1 VSNALAIAT
10 VTQTLR
16 NILHDAIG
24 ISNVAGAQVK
34 FVRPDDAANLP
45 ATGVNVFL
53 YQVAPNTALRN
64 ADLPTRMADGTL
76 LQRPQAAL
84 DLFYLITFYG
94 DDAQLEQQRM
104 LGAVT
109 LTLHAQPWLPQA
121 DIVAAQGAAYLAGAD
136 LSAQSEKVRFRPV
149 SFSLEELSKL
159 WSFLLKT
166 DYVLSAAYVASVV
179 LIDTSEAVPG
189 PALPVLQP
197 QLLTLPIALPVIT
210 QIQPAAGPGPILP
223 GSAIT
228 LSGSNLLGPVGTS
241 PIVLVGTTT
250 TLIPSTASATA
261 LTVTLPAGLPAG
273 LTAASVVQQPL
284 LGIPPV
290 AHAGGITST
299 PALFT
304 LCPQIRRTGS
314 PAIYQIA
321 VATGVGAPPS
331 DQVTV
336 TLDPA
341 IQPGQRAVLALRP
354 AATQEGALPLLFD
367 GGVATVATNTA
378 VFLIGIPPSGG
389 YFVQVIVDN
398 AESVLDLGP
407 GGTPTGPE
415 ITL

>member
-1 VSNALAIAT
+1 MSNALAIAT

-24 ISNVAGAQVK
+24 ISNVAGAQVT
-34 FVRPDDAANLP
+34 FARPDDPPNLP
-45 ATGVNVFL
+45 TTGVNVFL

-64 ADLPTRMADGTL
+64 ADLPTRTADGTL

-84 DLFYLITFYG
+84 DLFYLLTFYG
-94 DDAQLEQQRM
+94 DDTQLEQQRM

-121 DIVAAQGAAYLAGAD
+121 DIVAAQSAAYLAGAD
-136 LSAQSEKVRFRPV
+136 LSEQSEKVRFRPV

-179 LIDTSEAVPG
+179 LIDTSDVVPG

-197 QLLTLPIALPVIT
+197 QLLALPMTLPVIT
-210 QIQPAAGPGPILP
+210 QIQPAAGAGPILP
-223 GSAIT
+223 GSSIT
-228 LSGSNLLGPVGTS
+228 LSGTNLLGPVGTS
-241 PIVLVGTTT
+241 PVVMIGTD
-250 TLIPSTASATA
+250 TLIPPAPSATA
-261 LTVTLPAGLPAG
+261 LTVTLPASLQAG

-290 AHAGGITST
+290 PHAGGITSA

-304 LCPQIRRTGS
+304 LSPQIRRSGT
-314 PAIYQIA
+314 PAVYQI
-321 VATGVGAPPS
+321 VVGAASGSPPS
-331 DQVTV
+331 DHVTV
-336 TLDPA
+336 TLDPT
-341 IQPGQRAVLALRP
+341 IQPGQRAVLALTP
-354 AATQEGALPLLFD
+354 AATPGALPLLFD
-367 GGVATVATNTA
+367 GGVATQATNA
-378 VFLIGIPPSGG
+378 PVFPIGIPPSGT

-398 AESVLDLGP
+398 AESVLDTGA

>member
-16 NILHDAIG
+16 NILYDAIG
-24 ISNVAGAQVK
+24 ISKVSGAQVT
-34 FVRPDDAANLP
+34 FARPDDPANLP
-45 ATGVNVFL
+45 TTGVNVFL

-64 ADLPTRMADGTL
+64 ADLPTRTTDGTL

-94 DDAQLEQQRM
+94 DDTQLEQQRM

-121 DIVAAQGAAYLAGAD
+121 DIVAAQNAAYLAGAD
-136 LSAQSEKVRFRPV
+136 LAEQTEKVRFRPV

-179 LIDTSEAVPG
+179 LINTSDVVPG
-189 PALPVLQP
+189 SALPVLQP
-197 QLLTLPIALPVIT
+197 QLLTLPFAPPLIT
-210 QIQPAAGPGPILP
+210 QIQPAAGAGPILP
-223 GSAIT
+223 GSTIT
-228 LSGSNLLGPVGTS
+228 LSGDNLLGPAGTA
-241 PIVLVGTTT
+241 PAVLIGTTT
-250 TLIPSTASATA
+250 LTPSTPPSATG
-261 LTVTLPAGLPAG
+261 LTVTLPASLPAG

-290 AHAGGITST
+290 PHAGGITSA

-304 LCPQIRRTGS
+304 LCPQIRHSGS
-314 PAIYQIA
+314 PAVYQIA
-321 VATGVGAPPS
+321 VATGVVSPPS
-331 DQVTV
+331 DSVTV
-336 TLDPA
+336 VLDPA
-341 IQPGQRAVLALRP
+341 IQPGQRAVLALTP
-354 AATQEGALPLLFD
+354 AATPGALPLLFD
-367 GGVATVATNTA
+367 GGTATQATNA
-378 VFLIGIPPSGG
+378 PVFPIGIPPPGS
-389 YFVQVIVDN
+389 YFVQVIVDS
-398 AESVLDLGP
+398 AESVLDIGS